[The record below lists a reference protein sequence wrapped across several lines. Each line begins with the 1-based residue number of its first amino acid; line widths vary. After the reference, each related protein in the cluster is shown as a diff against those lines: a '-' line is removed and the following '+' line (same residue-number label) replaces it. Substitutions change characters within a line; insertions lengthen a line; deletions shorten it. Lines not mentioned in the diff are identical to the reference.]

1 MKIEVLYFEGC
12 PNHKPAVA
20 LVHEVL
26 ADLALSEE
34 VYEVEIRNPDE
45 ASTHRFL
52 GSPSVHVDG
61 LDIEPEARDQ
71 TDYSFSCRTYNGQG
85 IPLREWIV
93 AALSA

>member
-12 PNHKPAVA
+12 PNHEPTVA

-34 VYEVEIRNPDE
+34 VCEIEIRNSDE

-61 LDIEPEARDQ
+61 LDVEPGARDRC
-71 TDYSFSCRTYNGQG
+71 DYSFSCRTYHGQG
-85 IPLREWIV
+85 IPSREWIV
-93 AALSA
+93 AALNA

>member
-1 MKIEVLYFEGC
+1 MRIEVFYFEGC
-12 PNHKPAVA
+12 PNHEPTVA

-34 VYEVEIRNPDE
+34 VHQVEIRNADE
-45 ASTHRFL
+45 ALTHRFL

-61 LDIEPEARDQ
+61 LDIEPDARDKI
-71 TDYSFSCRTYNGQG
+71 DYSFSCRTYGGQG

-93 AALSA
+93 AALNA